1 MIERSNPEKF
11 GNPYRVAL
19 PCSIHEQHIV
29 RRVVRQKVPRG
40 VEHADEPVAEFP
52 FKRFLIGGHVAY
64 DRKTRTAR
72 RLRDDSERRRQSTLV
87 DTSNTRSIRKYRQ
100 RLFYTHRRRVP
111 SYISGWGIE
120 RTSRTSG
127 HYLFGSGTTSFGAY
141 FEHPRPFTGFGYLS
155 NECVIRNIGVNSR
168 RFLSSFVDSERE
180 CISRIGTDTIV
191 REQHGDLYRIYS
203 VPEYNTE
210 HRGIPVVTMQKTER
224 ILFRIGKLSD
234 TARIR
239 KSAEPRLNFT
249 RGTQCGERLT
259 ILVRHR
265 HLKVLPQLFEE
276 FHQFSLLGTGYL
288 NLLGTIQRRLLYEY
302 VYVPELRHTSYDLGK
317 PAFVSEN
324 IETTVS
330 P

>member
-1 MIERSNPEKF
+1 
-11 GNPYRVAL
+11 
-19 PCSIHEQHIV
+19 
-29 RRVVRQKVPRG
+29 
-40 VEHADEPVAEFP
+40 
-52 FKRFLIGGHVAY
+52 
-64 DRKTRTAR
+64 
-72 RLRDDSERRRQSTLV
+72 
-87 DTSNTRSIRKYRQ
+87 
-100 RLFYTHRRRVP
+100 
-111 SYISGWGIE
+111 
-120 RTSRTSG
+120 
-127 HYLFGSGTTSFGAY
+127 
-141 FEHPRPFTGFGYLS
+141 
-155 NECVIRNIGVNSR
+155 
-168 RFLSSFVDSERE
+168 
-180 CISRIGTDTIV
+180 
-191 REQHGDLYRIYS
+191 
-203 VPEYNTE
+203 
-210 HRGIPVVTMQKTER
+210 MQKAER
-224 ILFRIGKLSD
+224 ILFRIRNFSD

-324 IETTVS
+324 VETTVS